1 MTDRQTNKSGVEVDE
16 LVTINILYYAPMAAL
31 SGEWIESD

>member
-16 LVTINILYYAPMAAL
+16 LVAINILYDASMAAL